1 MLFENSKIQSE
12 GRGYIQ
18 QDCKIIQII
27 KLFIKEN
34 CFQRSLETFNWPSS
48 FRWQVPRL
56 HLAPAR
62 GFDPRGE
69 SDSPFSPNVNANH
82 QPREA
87 GLTRLFCPSKKVG
100 FDPRAGSDTAIF
112 CSVNRKPSLPRR
124 LIANFRWR
132 SRASFE
138 LRFSTHT
145 VPYTKNCVSWNA
157 LHQLCARRVAHTY
170 RPATGYIA

>member
-1 MLFENSKIQSE
+1 M
-12 GRGYIQ
+12 
-18 QDCKIIQII
+18 
-27 KLFIKEN
+27 
-34 CFQRSLETFNWPSS
+34 TFL
-48 FRWQVPRL
+48 PRL

-62 GFDPRGE
+62 EFDPRDE

-112 CSVNRKPSLPRR
+112 YSVNRKPSLPRR

-132 SRASFE
+132 SRNYAHSPIHSIFYGGLWVIDGSDTRGE
-138 LRFSTHT
+138 SAPRAGA
-145 VPYTKNCVSWNA
+145 VCKRGGKNPRAESDSRGESDPRAGAKCKRGICTSP
-157 LHQLCARRVAHTY
+157 C
-170 RPATGYIA
+170 GI